1 MTELSIGPV
10 DADLSSFRAPFRDLA
25 LNDGDDLIMM
35 LRYEDFR
42 PSVITP
48 GDPAQRH
55 FANDD
60 VSEAGARLDR
70 ELVIFVVCHSR
81 LPIIFSEMM
90 VAAGGRRVQ

>member
-25 LNDGDDLIMM
+25 LDDGDDLIMVLHHEG
-35 LRYEDFR
+35 LR
-42 PSVITP
+42 PCVITA

-55 FANDD
+55 FADDD

-70 ELVIFVVCHSR
+70 ELVIFVICHSR